1 MQLRRRY
8 LSAITRDYCTWQANQ
23 KGESDY
29 GQVRYRGDRSSAR
42 RLDGDVAD
50 ARPGQPQAPGSPQGN
65 ASGLEN
71 NIEQVLLP
79 LITAMLKDMQE
90 RDGARQGDRED
101 VQQTRHT
108 GEEGSV
114 RR

>member
-1 MQLRRRY
+1 MGIPQKMQLRRRY
-8 LSAITRDYCTWQANQ
+8 LPAITRDYCTWQANQ

-42 RLDGDVAD
+42 RLDRDVAD
-50 ARPGQPQAPGSPQGN
+50 ARPGQPQVPGSPQGN

-90 RDGARQGDRED
+90 RAKVTVKTFNRHGIREKKGA
-101 VQQTRHT
+101 
-108 GEEGSV
+108 
-114 RR
+114 

>member
-8 LSAITRDYCTWQANQ
+8 LPAITRDYCTWQ

-50 ARPGQPQAPGSPQGN
+50 ARPGQPQGN